1 MKREE
6 KGEEEEEGKGVKE
19 RKKLVRVSETRRGR
33 GSWWWLL
40 IVVIDSSI
48 GWNRKRIAREE
59 GNLEPR
65 VIFLIF
71 WGKLVSRHG
80 WWTRIWRERFVNLG
94 SNRKSGR
101 RIDR

>member
-48 GWNRKRIAREE
+48 GWNRRRIAREE

-71 WGKLVSRHG
+71 LGEARVASRMVDPDLEREICKS
-80 WWTRIWRERFVNLG
+80 RIE
-94 SNRKSGR
+94 
-101 RIDR
+101 